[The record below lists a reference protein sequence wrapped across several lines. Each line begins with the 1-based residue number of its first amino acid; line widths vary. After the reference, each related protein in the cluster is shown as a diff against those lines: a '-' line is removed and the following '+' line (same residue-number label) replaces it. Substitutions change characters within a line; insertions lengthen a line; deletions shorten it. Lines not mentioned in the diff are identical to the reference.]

1 MGQPEIAIPDPDSL
15 AVACTSLRAVI
26 DCLDDS
32 GSVEQGKSERVLM
45 DVDLDGCRYLL
56 VRMPPAARNAHSLSP
71 REVEIVRL
79 VAEGHP
85 NKVIAAILDI
95 SAWTVCTHVRRVF
108 MKLGVTSRAAMVARM
123 AEFARQPEA
132 RRGSPAPQLGELASA
147 SIDPS
152 SFGRKSERLA
162 HRQPAPTATEFPVA
176 MRSES
181 GTHKALKRGFSIESR
196 ENRHSARRDAS
207 R

>member
-1 MGQPEIAIPDPDSL
+1 MGQPEIATLNQDFFD
-15 AVACTSLRAVI
+15 AACIRLRAVI
-26 DCLDDS
+26 DCLGDCGGAD
-32 GSVEQGKSERVLM
+32 EERSERVLM
-45 DVDLDGCRYLL
+45 DVDFDGHRYLL
-56 VRMPPAARNAHSLSP
+56 VRMPPAARNSHSLSP

-85 NKVIAAILDI
+85 NKVIAAVLDI

-123 AEFARQPEA
+123 AEFARQPQA
-132 RRGSPAPQLGELASA
+132 LRGSSAPRARELASA

-152 SFGRKSERLA
+152 SFGREGELLA
-162 HRQPAPTATEFPVA
+162 HRHHAPAGDGRPVA
-176 MRSES
+176 RRGES
-181 GTHKALKRGFSIESR
+181 APGSALKRSVSTESVER
-196 ENRHSARRDAS
+196 EHSARRNAS